1 MSNVSVSARTLT
13 TMPNPYVVKVVDLPA
28 GPTVVCSSE
37 GYGPVIAID
46 PATWN
51 VRTIADGPGGCLD
64 VTPVPGH
71 NAVYMIGGSFV
82 GYDFHRSGVYRLDIP
97 DPGSPDPGSPEVPGV
112 PIRLFDLPF
121 AHRLQSF
128 QNEDGVHLV
137 AATIAQSK
145 RDRDDWSRPGAVYVA
160 DLEDGLV
167 VPERGAEPP
176 TPEARAG
183 IPGVIPFP
191 LRPILGE
198 LHKNHGLTT
207 VRNGAAAGS
216 SEAAGNSDAAGSS
229 NAAGSNNAAADAA
242 GSSNAAVGAAAGAA
256 VGSNAA
262 GSSAAAGRLYISGTE
277 GTFCASFPATSA
289 SLWEFERVFDHEI
302 SELFFI
308 DLDGDGIDELVTIE
322 PFHGDRL
329 AVYRLNEG
337 RHLPADALSGGAVP
351 EVALPRGTRS
361 SGPPSVGSR
370 ETTYSAPPAL
380 TLWLEKEIAF
390 GHGLW
395 TGMIGGV
402 PSILVGNRSGHKNLE
417 MIRVSEG
424 RLVTETIAEGTGTA
438 QVAVVSGGKA
448 GHPEGPNGPDY
459 IIASNQEQDEIVRY
473 TIEHR

>member
-1 MSNVSVSARTLT
+1 MSTVSVSAQTLG
-13 TMPNPYVVKVVDLPA
+13 TMPNPYVVKVLDLPA
-28 GPTVVCSSE
+28 GPAVVCASE

-51 VRTIADGPGGCLD
+51 VRTVADGPGGCLD

-71 NAVYMIGGSFV
+71 NALYMIGGSFV

-97 DPGSPDPGSPEVPGV
+97 GPGSPEVPGV

-128 QNEDGVHLV
+128 RNDDGVHLI
-137 AATIAQSK
+137 AASIAQSK

-160 DLEDGLV
+160 DLGDGFA
-167 VPERGAEPP
+167 VPEGGAEPP
-176 TPEARAG
+176 TPAARAG
-183 IPGVIPFP
+183 IPGTVPLP
-191 LRPILGE
+191 LRPVLGE
-198 LHKNHGLTT
+198 LHRNHGLTT
-207 VRNGAAAGS
+207 VHN
-216 SEAAGNSDAAGSS
+216 
-229 NAAGSNNAAADAA
+229 
-242 GSSNAAVGAAAGAA
+242 GAA
-256 VGSNAA
+256 VGSA
-262 GSSAAAGRLYISGTE
+262 GSDDTGWLYISGTE
-277 GTFCASFPATSA
+277 GTFRAPFPATNE

-308 DLDGDGIDELVTIE
+308 DLDNDGVDELVTIE

-329 AVYRLNEG
+329 AVYRVD
-337 RHLPADALSGGAVP
+337 RA
-351 EVALPRGTRS
+351 
-361 SGPPSVGSR
+361 SGPP
-370 ETTYSAPPAL
+370 L

-395 TGMIGGV
+395 TGTIGGA

-417 MIRVSEG
+417 MVRVSEG

-438 QVAVVSGGKA
+438 QVAVVPDAGKR
-448 GHPEGPNGPDY
+448 GDS

-473 TIEHR
+473 TIDRR